1 MPKTPN
7 RPVASFTDDI
17 VFLAA
22 KRTAF
27 GTFGGALKNHS
38 ATDLGVIA
46 ARSALM
52 ASGVRPSDV
61 HSVVFGNVAQTSAD
75 AIYLARH
82 VGLRCELP
90 QSVPALTVNRLCGSG
105 FEAVIQGAQ
114 QLMLG
119 EAKVVLVGGTESMSQ
134 APFAVRDM
142 RFGTTL
148 GKAPVMEDTLW
159 SSLTDSFTGMPMAM
173 TAEKLA
179 VTHGISQEDV
189 DAFSVRSQRLT
200 KEAQDKGA
208 FDAEIA
214 PVEVKMKKDVVS
226 FAKDEHNRPETTVE
240 SLKKLPKVFKM
251 DGVIHA
257 GAASGICDGAA
268 ALVMTTASHAKTL
281 GVTPIARLAGWGHAG
296 CDPTVMGIGPVPA
309 IRNMLAKTGITLD
322 DVDLIEINE
331 AFAPQVLACAK
342 DLGIDALSDKSKLNV
357 DGGAIAIGH
366 PLGASGAR
374 ITTHLIHALGARKG
388 TFGVGSACIGGGQG
402 IAVLVERL

>member
-1 MPKTPN
+1 MSKTPN
-7 RPVASFTDDI
+7 RPTASFTDDI

-46 ARSALM
+46 ARAALM
-52 ASGVRPSDV
+52 ASGVKPGDV
-61 HSVVFGNVAQTSAD
+61 DSVIFGNVAQTSAD

-82 VGLRCELP
+82 VGLRCEVP
-90 QSVPALTVNRLCGSG
+90 HAVPALTVNRLCGSG

-142 RFGTTL
+142 RFGTTF
-148 GKAPVMEDTLW
+148 GKAPAMEDTLW

-214 PVEVKMKKDVVS
+214 PVEVKAKKDVVT
-226 FAKDEHNRPETTVE
+226 FAKDEHNRPETTVD
-240 SLKKLPKVFKM
+240 SLKKLPKVFKK

-268 ALVMTTASHAKTL
+268 ALVMTTASHAKKL
-281 GVTPIARLAGWGHAG
+281 GVTPIARLAGWGLAG

-309 IRNMLAKTGITLD
+309 IKNMLAKTGITLD